1 MFDKIKG
8 WFEIFSQS
16 SLKHKDKTLRS
27 VIVKMGSSY
36 LANKII
42 DILKSLKYK
51 TIKYNEHYQEIF
63 TSKAG
68 FEVTIHLVNTN
79 NGGTQIDVDIYAP
92 YNRGKTRKALR
103 FLLNKFKEEFKQS
116 VVYE

>member
-8 WFEIFSQS
+8 WFETFSQS
-16 SLKHKDKTLRS
+16 SVKHKDKTLRS
-27 VIVKMGSSY
+27 ITVKMGTSY

-68 FEVTIHLVNTN
+68 FEVTVHLVNSN
-79 NGGTQIDVDIYAP
+79 NGATLIEVDVFSPD
-92 YNRGKTRKALR
+92 NRGKTRKALR
-103 FLLNKFKEEFKQS
+103 FLLNKFKEELKSS